1 MEDETVANT
10 ATDNVK
16 IFSLNGNQPLA
27 EKIAK
32 AFGQEL
38 GKCVVRQFSDGE
50 IAINIEESVRG
61 VDTYLI
67 QSTNQPVNDYY
78 WELLIMIDAMKRA
91 SAKSIN
97 VVLPYYAYARQ
108 DRTARPRTNYCK
120 IDCQYVNQSRG
131 NACSNIRFAHST
143 STRFL

>member
-1 MEDETVANT
+1 MANN

-27 EKIAK
+27 AKIAK
-32 AFGQEL
+32 VFGQEL

-108 DRTARPRTNYCK
+108 DRTARPHEPITAK
-120 IDCQYVNQSRG
+120 LI
-131 NACSNIRFAHST
+131 
-143 STRFL
+143 